1 MAKKK
6 NQNHK
11 QKLAKKSAVDSLRF
25 QAHYGLKILGKADDD
40 IFQKLA
46 ETEINFIAEL
56 DLTQDILDL
65 KSLVDGVKRNLQVTP
80 TPAKGDFC
88 TSITSVALGIA
99 SIPVIDEMQMPVSW
113 KDLINKKMLTIYY
126 PEVNRNAVVSWAKA
140 NGFTTSTYLGLPIV
154 KFNQIYV
161 IIDRDAREPNDRR
174 EG

>member
-6 NQNHK
+6 NQNSK
-11 QKLAKKSAVDSLRF
+11 QKLAKKSAVESLRF
-25 QAHYGLKILGKADDD
+25 QTHYGLKMMGRADED

-46 ETEINFIAEL
+46 DTEVNFIAEL

-88 TSITSVALGIA
+88 TSITSIALGIA
-99 SIPVIDEMQMPVSW
+99 SIPVIDEMQMPESW
-113 KDLINKKMLTIYY
+113 QDLINKKMLTIYY
-126 PEVNRNAVVSWAKA
+126 PEEKRNAVVSWAKA
-140 NGFTTSTYLGLPIV
+140 NGFTTSTYLGRPIV

-161 IIDRDAREPNDRR
+161 IIERTRA
-174 EG
+174 